1 MFLDR
6 AHKQWLKL
14 FEGEH
19 AHNTDNIEV
28 VSDELKRFNTTV
40 TEAKSMLSSVLE
52 SGSDLQIL
60 AVQFQLH
67 TQILDQFNRLESLKI

>member
-14 FEGEH
+14 FEVEH

-67 TQILDQFNRLESLKI
+67 T

>member
-14 FEGEH
+14 FEVEH

-28 VSDELKRFNTTV
+28 VTELKRFNTTV

>member
-6 AHKQWLKL
+6 AYEQWLKL
-14 FEGEH
+14 FEVGH
-19 AHNTDNIEV
+19 AHNTDNIED

-52 SGSDLQIL
+52 SGFL